1 MYKFKAHQF
10 VDRTRLTSA
19 ESQHLVLMHEV
30 MECLRLA
37 GEETGDLT
45 REDIRAL
52 GHCLLA
58 ATAMHDVCQRIGL
71 KSTRLVRCGLQLT
84 GEKSRKTNYIVI
96 GHPSVPETA
105 PLWNGHMVVGSGRFL
120 NDPTFGQ
127 LREKWNTVGDAA
139 VFEHRE
145 AASESFKLYGGH
157 MVRPLAH
164 GRWVD
169 SRGAYDAHL
178 FELPGDVERATRAWR
193 SRPDAQPETRHALVA
208 RTLELLRDR
217 LTDRSADDANA
228 A

>member
-1 MYKFKAHQF
+1 MFKFKAHFF

-19 ESQHLVLMHEV
+19 ETQHLVLMNEV

-45 REDIRAL
+45 RDDVRAL

-58 ATAMHDVCQRIGL
+58 ATAMLDVCQEMGVEH
-71 KSTRLVRCGLQLT
+71 TRLVRCGLQLT
-84 GEKSRKTNYIVI
+84 GEKARKTNYVVM
-96 GHPSVPETA
+96 GHPSVPETT

-120 NDPTFGQ
+120 LDPTFGQ
-127 LREKWNTVGDAA
+127 LREKWNTAADVA
-139 VFEHRE
+139 VFEHRQAE
-145 AASESFKLYGGH
+145 SETLRLYGGH

-169 SRGAYDAHL
+169 SRGAFDANL
-178 FELPGDVERATRAWR
+178 FELPAEVERATRAWGA
-193 SRPDAQPETRHALVA
+193 RPDARPETRHALVA

-217 LTDRSADDANA
+217 LTRRPVDDADA